1 MTRTEITALGV
12 WELSQALRAGE
23 LTALEAAESYLAAIE
38 ERDGTIGAYLTV
50 TKEQALAAAEETDR
64 LRRAG
69 EALPL
74 LAGIPGALKDNLC
87 TEGVRTTCA
96 SRMLERYIPP
106 YSAHVVEKLMQSR
119 AVLLGKLNMDEFAM
133 GSSTENSAFHPTRN
147 PVDPVRAPG
156 GSSGG
161 SAAAVAAG
169 EAAFALGSDTGGS
182 IRQPAAFCGVVGM
195 KPTYG
200 AVSRYGLVAFASSLD
215 QIGPITRTVRD
226 NALLLS
232 QIAGHDER
240 DSTSLSGFDTGYAED
255 LERGARGLRL
265 ALPEEYFSEG
275 ISPAVSAAVREAAR
289 RFQELGAEL
298 VSCRLPL
305 LRHALPAY
313 YILSSAEASANLAR
327 FDGVKYGFRAQGCTD
342 LESLYLR
349 SRSEGFGPE
358 VRRRILLGSFVLSA
372 GYYDAYYRKAQQ
384 ARTLLIREF
393 GRLLADC
400 DAILAPVAPT
410 TAYRLGEKTAD
421 PLEMYLGDIYTA
433 PVNLAGLP
441 ALSMPCGRAPDGLP
455 VGMQLIGPAFG
466 ERMLYRLGHAYETAY
481 PATAGQSL

>member
-1 MTRTEITALGV
+1 MSGRDITALGV
-12 WELSQALRAGE
+12 LGLQKALQSGE
-23 LTALEAAESYLAAIE
+23 VTALEAAQAYLSSIE
-38 ERDGTIGAYLTV
+38 EKEKTVCAYLRV
-50 TKEQALAAAEETDR
+50 TKEQALETAGEVDR

-69 EALPL
+69 KRLHA

-96 SRMLERYIPP
+96 SRMLENYIPP
-106 YSAHVVEKLMQSR
+106 YSAHVVERLQH
-119 AVLLGKLNMDEFAM
+119 AQTVPLGKLNMDEFAM
-133 GSSTENSAFHPTRN
+133 GSTTESSAFYPTHN
-147 PVDPVRAPG
+147 PVDPSRAPG

-161 SAAAVAAG
+161 AAAAVAAG

-182 IRQPAAFCGVVGM
+182 IRQPAAFCGVVGI

-215 QIGPITRTVRD
+215 QIGPLTRSVED
-226 NALLLS
+226 NALILS
-232 QIAGHDER
+232 AIAGHDER
-240 DSTSLSGFDTGYAED
+240 DSTSLSGFDTDYCRE
-255 LERGARGLRL
+255 LTRGVKGLRL
-265 ALPEEYFSEG
+265 ALPEEYFAEG
-275 ISPAVSAAVREAAR
+275 ISPAVSAAVRAAAG
-289 RFQELGAEL
+289 RFQALGAKI
-298 VSCRLPL
+298 VPGRLPS

-313 YILSSAEASANLAR
+313 YVLSSAEASANLAR
-327 FDGVKYGFRAQGCTD
+327 FDGVKYGFRAQGCED

-384 ARTLLIREF
+384 ARTLIIRDF
-393 GRLLADC
+393 QRLFLEC

-410 TAYRLGEKTAD
+410 TAYRLGEKSAD
-421 PLEMYLGDIYTA
+421 PLEMYLGDIYTV

-441 ALSMPCGRAPDGLP
+441 GLSMPCGQDEEGLP
-455 VGMQLIGPAFG
+455 VGMQLIGPAFS
-466 ERMLYRLGHAYETAY
+466 EQTLYRLGYAYER
-481 PATAGQSL
+481 G